1 MLNILVQTCESM
13 EIGAVMHYIPTNR
26 ALQTWDPVENPDLEL
41 TGGLACHPGISSCCD
56 FFPLTPNKGN

>member
-13 EIGAVMHYIPTNR
+13 EIGAVTHYIATNR

-41 TGGLACHPGISSCCD
+41 RGDLLAILAFVPAVI
-56 FFPLTPNKGN
+56 FFL